1 MPRFG
6 RKRALLGAFQQ
17 LCADGIDERAA
28 VSGLGAGLE
37 LAVAA
42 CGGVLSATKFI
53 LEQR

>member
-1 MPRFG
+1 MV
-6 RKRALLGAFQQ
+6 L
-17 LCADGIDERAA
+17 E

-42 CGGVLSATKFI
+42 CGGMMSATKFV